1 MYRVFESVSDVYD
14 RITKALEGN
23 ETSTIVGFNI
33 LINKIGENE
42 FSTNRNKKKLAESV
56 LNPFKRHIGGHYVVV
71 VSEVLS
77 YVQN

>member
-1 MYRVFESVSDVYD
+1 MYE

-23 ETSTIVGFNI
+23 EKSTIVGFNI

-42 FSTNRNKKKLAESV
+42 FSINRYKKELAESV
-56 LNPFKRHIGGHYVVV
+56 LNPFKRYIGGHYVVV
-71 VSEVLS
+71 VSEVLN